1 MEKGEHAAVEA
12 TKEAEE
18 QWTQTIVDSGER
30 RRAFRQACTPSY
42 LNNEGKTSI
51 RAAKNASYG
60 GGALEFLGI
69 LQDWR
74 KEGSMVGLEVHV

>member
-1 MEKGEHAAVEA
+1 MERGAHAAVEA

-18 QWTQTIVDSGER
+18 QWTQTIVNSGER

-42 LNNEGKTSI
+42 LNNEGKTSM
-51 RAAKNASYG
+51 RAAKYGSYG

-69 LQDWR
+69 LQDW
-74 KEGSMVGLEVHV
+74 KNEGSMVGLEVHV